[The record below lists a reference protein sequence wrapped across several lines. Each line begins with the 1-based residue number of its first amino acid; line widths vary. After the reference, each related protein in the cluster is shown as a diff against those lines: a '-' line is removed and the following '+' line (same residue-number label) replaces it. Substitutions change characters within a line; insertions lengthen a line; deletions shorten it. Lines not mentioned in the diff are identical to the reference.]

1 MLERNKEVT
10 AMPTETMIPPAFIGM
25 MPGSPLTDPPADEKS
40 PIEKLFAQLEAHER
54 EEEETLKD
62 YEAAAKAAPDAGFR
76 YLMGLVLEDEERHH
90 RLSKAMA
97 DEVGQ
102 SLLWLQREEPLPSIR
117 PTPEEAQKLLR
128 QTERFLKIEQDG
140 ERQLADMRH
149 QVKDL
154 HAGLL
159 ELIVDM
165 MRADTEKHV
174 HILKYIKKRLEER

>member
-1 MLERNKEVT
+1 
-10 AMPTETMIPPAFIGM
+10 MPTETYIPPAFIGL
-25 MPGSPLTDPPADEKS
+25 MPGSPLTDPPADQKS

-54 EEEETLKD
+54 EEEDVLKD

-97 DEVGQ
+97 DEVEQ
-102 SLLWLQREEPLPSIR
+102 SLMWLRGNEPLPPIN
-117 PTPEEAQKLLR
+117 PTGDERAELLR
-128 QTERFLKIEQDG
+128 QTERFLRIEQDG
-140 ERQLADMRH
+140 EKQLAAMRD

-174 HILKYIKKRLEER
+174 HILKYIKKRLQER